1 MGWEKRETR
10 SSLNRLFKRDSRQHS
25 FVVFGND
32 IVFTLGYLIVI
43 LKSEVRA
50 SWGSLAM
57 RYLKNAHQMVGA
69 YQVLAKLT
77 KNYAGSWK
85 ITSAAFLVY

>member
-1 MGWEKRETR
+1 MR

-57 RYLKNAHQMVGA
+57 RYLKKRPPNGGRLSSISKAH
-69 YQVLAKLT
+69 
-77 KNYAGSWK
+77 
-85 ITSAAFLVY
+85 

>member
-43 LKSEVRA
+43 AQERGTSELGISR
-50 SWGSLAM
+50 
-57 RYLKNAHQMVGA
+57 NA
-69 YQVLAKLT
+69 LSKKTPT
-77 KNYAGSWK
+77 KWWALIKY
-85 ITSAAFLVY
+85 